1 MLEFAWSWVFIILPL
16 PFFIRLL
23 PAAHQRE
30 AALRV
35 PFLDDLEADVA
46 GSQKKTALNQLLL
59 VSLLIWFGLVTA
71 ASRPQWLGE
80 SVALPT
86 TGRDLLMAVDISG
99 SMAEEDFEWRG
110 REITRLDAVKLVAG
124 EFIEQ
129 RIGDR
134 IGLILFGDR
143 AYVQVPL
150 SFDRRTVKHF
160 LYESAVGLA
169 GKATSMG
176 DAIGLSVKRLRE
188 RPQDSRVMVLLT
200 DGHNTAGE
208 VKPRQA
214 AKMAAQAG
222 IKIYTIGVGGAP
234 RQMRGLFG
242 MQTVNPSR
250 DLDEALLKEIA
261 ASTGGQYFRARDT
274 DELKKI
280 YALLDEYEPTLA
292 NQQTYR
298 PMQELYSWPLGFA
311 LLLALGLMWQRG
323 RQQI

>member
-1 MLEFAWSWVFIILPL
+1 MLEFAWPWVFIILPL

-23 PAAHQRE
+23 TAVNQRE

-59 VSLLIWFGLVTA
+59 VSLLIWLGLVTA

-80 SVALPT
+80 PLALPT

-99 SMAEEDFEWRG
+99 SMAEEDFEWQG
-110 REITRLDAVKLVAG
+110 REVSRLDAVKLVAG

-150 SFDRRTVKHF
+150 SFDRQTVKHF

-188 RPQDSRVMVLLT
+188 RPQESRVMVLLT

-234 RQMRGLFG
+234 RQIRGFFG

-261 ASTGGQYFRARDT
+261 TNTGGQYFRAHDT

-298 PMQELYSWPLGFA
+298 PMQELYSWPLGFS
-311 LLLALGLMWQRG
+311 LLLSLALMWQRG
-323 RQQI
+323 RQRI

>member
-1 MLEFAWSWVFIILPL
+1 MLEFAWPWVFIILPL
-16 PFFIRLL
+16 PFLIRLL
-23 PAAHQRE
+23 PAVQQNE

-46 GSQKKTALNQLLL
+46 SSEKKTVLNQLLL
-59 VSLLIWFGLVTA
+59 VSLLIWLGLVTA

-124 EFIEQ
+124 DFIEQ

-134 IGLILFGDR
+134 IGLVLFGDR

-150 SFDRRTVKHF
+150 SFDRKTVKHF

-208 VKPRQA
+208 VEPRQA

-222 IKIYTIGVGGAP
+222 VKIYTIGVGGAP
-234 RQMRGLFG
+234 RQVRGFFG
-242 MQTVNPSR
+242 VQTVNPSR
-250 DLDEALLKEIA
+250 DLDEGLLKEIA
-261 ASTGGQYFRARDT
+261 GNTGGKYFRAHDT

-280 YALLDEYEPTLA
+280 YALLDEYEPTLG

-298 PMQELYSWPLGFA
+298 PMQALYSWPLGFS
-311 LLLALGLMWQRG
+311 LLLSLLLLWQRG

>member
-1 MLEFAWSWVFIILPL
+1 MLEFAWPWFFIILPL

-23 PAAHQRE
+23 AAVNQRE

-59 VSLLIWFGLVTA
+59 VSLLIWLGLVTA

-80 SVALPT
+80 PVALPT

-99 SMAEEDFEWRG
+99 SMAEEDFEWQG
-110 REITRLDAVKLVAG
+110 REVSRLDAVKLVAG

-150 SFDRRTVKHF
+150 SFDRQTVKHF

-188 RPQDSRVMVLLT
+188 RPQESRVMVLLT

-234 RQMRGLFG
+234 RQIRGFFG

-261 ASTGGQYFRARDT
+261 ANTGGQYFRAHDT

-298 PMQELYSWPLGFA
+298 PMQELYSWPLGFS
-311 LLLALGLMWQRG
+311 LLLSLGLMWQRG
-323 RQQI
+323 RQRI

>member
-1 MLEFAWSWVFIILPL
+1 MFEFAWPWVFIILPL

-59 VSLLIWFGLVTA
+59 VSLLIWLGLVTA

-80 SVALPT
+80 PLALPT

-99 SMAEEDFEWRG
+99 SMAEEDFEWQG
-110 REITRLDAVKLVAG
+110 REVSRLDAVKLVAG

-150 SFDRRTVKHF
+150 SFDRQTVKHF

-188 RPQDSRVMVLLT
+188 RPQESRVMVLLT

-234 RQMRGLFG
+234 RQIRGFFG

-250 DLDEALLKEIA
+250 DLDEVLLKEIA
-261 ASTGGQYFRARDT
+261 ANTGGQYFRAHDT

-298 PMQELYSWPLGFA
+298 PMQELYNWPLGFS
-311 LLLALGLMWQRG
+311 LLLSLGLMWQRG
-323 RQQI
+323 RQRI